1 MRDSFRLRSML
12 AAAGVAVILAGCA
25 QSGGGGGTTPAPTQV
40 AVAPSEAA
48 QGSPEVYTVAL
59 ANNASLGMI
68 LTGDDG
74 KTLYVF
80 NKDSNGTTACT
91 GGCAS
96 TWPPFTLDDGETAV
110 PGTGVTGTIGTF
122 TRPDGSTQVTIN
134 GKPLYYFSGD
144 KAAGDANGE
153 GFNNLWYAAGAD
165 GSAVQAAAPSS
176 SAGGYHY

>member
-1 MRDSFRLRSML
+1 MRDSYRLRSML
-12 AAAGVAVILAGCA
+12 AAAGVVVILAGCA
-25 QSGGGGGTTPAPTQV
+25 QSGGGTTTPAPTQV
-40 AVAPSEAA
+40 AAAPSEAA

-59 ANNASLGMI
+59 ANNPNLGMI

-91 GGCAS
+91 GACVT

-110 PGTGVTGTIGTF
+110 AGSGVTGTIGTF
-122 TRPDGSTQVTIN
+122 QRPDGSTQVTIN

-144 KAAGDANGE
+144 KSAGDANGE

-165 GSAVQAAAPSS
+165 GSAVQAPTPSAT
-176 SAGGYHY
+176 AGGYHY